1 MFVKRQKPVCTGKAG
16 LLKEEWGLSR
26 FNALFGTKEFQRSL
40 GRSNEPGN
48 NLCNHISPGHAGKTT
63 EQQLTHS
70 EKGSPTKASTYPSHK
85 AFMCLYRS
93 DTFSSSQVPNF
104 NL

>member
-1 MFVKRQKPVCTGKAG
+1 MNLETTYAITF
-16 LLKEEWGLSR
+16 LLGMLERL
-26 FNALFGTKEFQRSL
+26 
-40 GRSNEPGN
+40 
-48 NLCNHISPGHAGKTT
+48 T

-70 EKGSPTKASTYPSHK
+70 EKGSPTKASAYPSHK

-104 NL
+104 NLWENIKHFREL